1 MTPYEIHKCKKDTLV
16 YDGDNCV
23 NIALDFCLK
32 LKGEERKTNNKKIV
46 EYKLKLHAHNG
57 SGFDTW
63 IKLSNLPC
71 DKLVVDIIKNGK
83 SIISLRVFNGYI
95 EKKNKFLNI

>member
-1 MTPYEIHKCKKDTLV
+1 M
-16 YDGDNCV
+16 
-23 NIALDFCLK
+23 DFCLK
-32 LKGEERKTNNKKIV
+32 PKEEERKTINKKIV
-46 EYKLKLHAHNG
+46 EYKLQFHAHNG

-71 DKLVVDIIKNGK
+71 DKLIVDIIKNGK
-83 SIISLRVFNGYI
+83 SIISLRVFRGYI